1 MGGPQVAALGF
12 GMGIERL
19 MLALQNQN
27 TDFPEAKKCDIYIAA
42 MGDNA
47 AIKATALCTELRR
60 DGFEAQCDVCGRGLK
75 AQMKYADKIGALYS
89 IVLGDNE
96 LTENK
101 CNVKNMKTGE
111 IKEISLDNFSEQ
123 FMQIKL
129 DAALN
134 SLEESVM

>member
-1 MGGPQVAALGF
+1 
-12 GMGIERL
+12 
-19 MLALQNQN
+19 
-27 TDFPEAKKCDIYIAA
+27 

-47 AIKATALCTELRR
+47 ANKATALCTELRR

-75 AQMKYADKIGALYS
+75 AQMKNADKIGALYS
-89 IVLGDNE
+89 IVLGDYE

-101 CNVKNMKTGE
+101 GNVKNMKTGDT
-111 IKEISLDNFSEQ
+111 KEISLDNFSEQ